1 MTLISDHIEP
11 DTRERILVVAER
23 LFREIGYQKTTVA
36 DIAEVLRV
44 SPANVYRFF
53 DSKKAIHEGVARGL
67 MGEVEE
73 ATQAIAVKPGPAAA
87 PLREMMTTIN
97 RMNSERY
104 LGDSKLHEMV
114 EVAMVESWD
123 VCVAH
128 MELITRIIAEVIAQ
142 GVATGEFHAPDVP
155 LAAMCSCSAMIRFFH
170 PQMIAQCVDKPGPSI
185 DQMID
190 FVLAG
195 LAPKGKSSLR
205 AERSN
210 PRATRTTGLVWT

>member
-1 MTLISDHIEP
+1 MTLVSEHVEP

-23 LFREIGYQKTTVA
+23 LFRQIGYQKTTVA
-36 DIAEVLRV
+36 DIAKELRM

-53 DSKKAIHEGVARGL
+53 ESKKAIHESVARSL

-73 ATQAIAVKPGPAAA
+73 VAKAIVTKPGPAATR
-87 PLREMMTTIN
+87 LRELLTTIH

-104 LGDSKLHEMV
+104 VGDSKLHEMV
-114 EVAMVESWD
+114 EIAMEESWE

-128 MELITRIIAEVIAQ
+128 MQAVTESIAGVIAQ
-142 GVATGEFHAPDVP
+142 GVASGEFVAPDVP
-155 LAAMCSCSAMIRFFH
+155 LAALCVCTGMMRFFH
-170 PQMIAQCVDKPGPSI
+170 PQMIAQAMNKPGPSI

-195 LAPKGKSSLR
+195 LGAGKGV
-205 AERSN
+205 N
-210 PRATRTTGLVWT
+210 